1 MLGLGFALTNFG
13 TKGGVV
19 DTPDLSGSSAAALLA
34 ACELPSPEGDGNS
47 PTYRSVFS
55 YRPRDQLNFMPSGFL
70 SFERFRISPK
80 WFPRTRFPLAMSFV
94 SLAAF
99 PPVPQS
105 QSKQIGN
112 KFSGVSSPSS
122 A

>member
-1 MLGLGFALTNFG
+1 MLGLGLGLSRASEILMSGIYFG
-13 TKGGVV
+13 
-19 DTPDLSGSSAAALLA
+19 
-34 ACELPSPEGDGNS
+34 
-47 PTYRSVFS
+47 SVFS
-55 YRPRDQLNFMPSGFL
+55 YRPRLQLNFMPSGFL